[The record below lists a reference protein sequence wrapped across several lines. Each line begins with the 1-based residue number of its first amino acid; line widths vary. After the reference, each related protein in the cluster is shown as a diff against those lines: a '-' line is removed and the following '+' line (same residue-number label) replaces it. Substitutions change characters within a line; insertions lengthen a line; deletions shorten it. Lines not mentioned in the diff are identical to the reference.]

1 MAIPPNIMDIESSGF
16 GPESY
21 PIEVGV
27 ALSNGQR
34 YSRLIKPMPEW
45 TYWSTEAEKTH
56 GIEHLMLDQ
65 QGVSVSIVAEELN
78 QLLKGKKIYS
88 DCWVVDKPWLEKL
101 FIASRIKPQF
111 SLSPI
116 EAILPDE
123 QMVLWKLSNDMIVR
137 ELNVRRHRASTD
149 ALIIQQTYLKSLSM
163 IESDSL
169 QKFSG

>member
-1 MAIPPNIMDIESSGF
+1 MG
-16 GPESY
+16 Y

-27 ALSNGQR
+27 VLSNGQR
-34 YSRLIKPMPEW
+34 YSRLIKPMTDW
-45 TYWSTEAEKTH
+45 TFWCEEAENVH
-56 GIEHLMLDQ
+56 GIERSTLEK
-65 QGVSVSIVAEELN
+65 QGLTIDVVATELN

-101 FIASRIKPQF
+101 FVASRIKPQF

-116 EAILPDE
+116 EAILPDQ
-123 QMVLWKLSNDMIVR
+123 QMALWKQANEITIK

-163 IESDSL
+163 MQSESP
-169 QKFSG
+169 QKASG